1 MTRTT
6 TSRARF
12 RNSLIFRG
20 LLRLTR
26 VPTRPYH
33 RAVVQRTSRAG
44 RSEDTR
50 SEDELLA
57 RYQIGEVAE
66 RTGVTQRTL
75 RFYEEKGLLR
85 PPERME
91 GGFRLYSDADVE
103 RIASIR
109 NMQSLLGL
117 TLAEIKE
124 MVEADELLAQIR
136 ATFRPDRELPER
148 KKRVETIIEA
158 LRRQLTIVE
167 HKLEALTEMRG
178 ELRERLENVEER
190 RRLIVEAIE
199 TGHPLD

>member
-1 MTRTT
+1 M
-6 TSRARF
+6 
-12 RNSLIFRG
+12 
-20 LLRLTR
+20 
-26 VPTRPYH
+26 
-33 RAVVQRTSRAG
+33 VQRTSRAG